1 MSHEIIDNLFLGD
14 AGSCDERPD
23 FFKLIVNCCPEINYQ
38 YTSTEE
44 PNVVRLKFY
53 DDKDDNPKLIQILK
67 TTKILEQIHHFIK
80 NKQPVI
86 IHCAM
91 GIQRSASIVA
101 CYLLKYFNRNIKTVV
116 SFIKSKRPVCF
127 STGYNFLETMVYIVK
142 SEDVSDLI
150 QIR

>member
-23 FFKLIVNCCPEINYQ
+23 FFKLIVNCCPEINCQ

-53 DDKDDNPKLIQILK
+53 DDKDDNQKLIQILK
-67 TTKILEQIHHFIK
+67 ITQILEKIHLFIK

-86 IHCAM
+86 VHCAM
-91 GIQRSASIVA
+91 GIQRSATIVA
-101 CYLLKYFNRNIKTVV
+101 CYLLKYFNPDIKTVV
-116 SFIKSKRPVCF
+116 SFIKSRRPVCF
-127 STGYNFLETMVYIVK
+127 TTGYNFLETMVHVVK
-142 SEDVSDLI
+142 SE
-150 QIR
+150 